1 MSNSLSILASY
12 GAFELKQAYRK
23 NLTIGIITAAAL
35 HLIII
40 GGVVLISHLSSAPP
54 VAAGRIVLQS
64 TADLGAPPTLSAQ
77 DIPLPV
83 QTIQRTQPSVG
94 VPTPVPD
101 EEAPEEVEMATMDDL
116 AAMAAPAPV
125 VDLDEMGNQEIVIEN
140 MDDLL
145 PAPDEFVAY
154 EEAPVKI
161 EDVHPQYPEMARRA
175 GIEGT
180 VWVNALV
187 DKEGKVR
194 DVQIL
199 KDSGANAGFEEAA
212 IEAAKRTV
220 WKPAISNGQPVALW
234 VSYKIVFTLKGGN

>member
-23 NLTIGIITAAAL
+23 NLTIGILVASAL

-40 GGVVLISHLSSAPP
+40 GGVVLITHLTSAPP

-77 DIPLPV
+77 EIPIPV
-83 QTIQRTQPSVG
+83 QAIQRQQPTVG

-101 EEAPEEVEMATMDDL
+101 EEAPEEDDFVTMDDL

-125 VDLDEMGNQEIVIEN
+125 VDLDDMGDQEIVIEN

-154 EEAPVKI
+154 EEAPEKI
-161 EDVHPQYPEMARRA
+161 EDIRPQYPEMARRA
-175 GIEGT
+175 GIEGV

-199 KDSGANAGFEEAA
+199 KNSGANAGFEEAA
-212 IEAAKRTV
+212 IEAAKQTV

-234 VSYKIVFTLKGGN
+234 VSYKIVFTLRGGG

>member
-1 MSNSLSILASY
+1 MSNPLSMLAGY

-23 NLTIGIITAAAL
+23 NLSIGILTASAL

-40 GGVVLISHLSSAPP
+40 GGVLLISHLTSEPP
-54 VAAGRIVLQS
+54 IAAGRIVLQS

-77 DIPLPV
+77 DIPIPV
-83 QTIQRTQPSVG
+83 QAIQRTQPAVG

-101 EEAPEEVEMATMDDL
+101 EEAPEETEFATMDDL

-125 VDLDEMGNQEIVIEN
+125 VDLDDMGDQEIVIEN
-140 MDDLL
+140 MDELL

-154 EEAPVKI
+154 EEAPEKV
-161 EDVHPQYPEMARRA
+161 EDVRPQYPEMARRA
-175 GIEGT
+175 GIEGV

-194 DVQIL
+194 DVIIVR
-199 KDSGANAGFEEAA
+199 DSGANAGFEEAA
-212 IEAAKRTV
+212 IDAAKQTV

-234 VSYKIVFTLKGGN
+234 VTYKIVFTLKSGN